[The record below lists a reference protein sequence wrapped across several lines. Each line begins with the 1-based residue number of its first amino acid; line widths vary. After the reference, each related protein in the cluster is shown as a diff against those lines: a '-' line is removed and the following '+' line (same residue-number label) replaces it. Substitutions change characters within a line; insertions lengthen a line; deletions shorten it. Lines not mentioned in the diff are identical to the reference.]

1 MANYKIKDLQQA
13 QTLNGAVALEIQ
25 DGDSMSTFATLDQ
38 IAEFLGNTTPVVL
51 LTKAGPIDDS
61 YLPDMSASE
70 IAAAYDRIVADPIH
84 TVPVV
89 RIPDNGGQYLVPSG
103 YGVHADT
110 KAVIGYYASQTY
122 VLPSS
127 LTLTSETFTL
137 SRLPYTASSM
147 EWADLLNNTALPS
160 GYLGIDSDS
169 TSEEI
174 SAAVGGVDAFRKLCS
189 KLLRRNCIVVV
200 STDPA
205 AANRSASIP
214 VIVDVKRSVG
224 LPLKITLEIE
234 YISSGKYIALTITE
248 SGGTFSATRTSVSVS
263 DIPVAL
269 AGKADLDPATGF
281 VKSSQIAPLQGRQT
295 GVKTGN
301 GCFFSDDAQLLIDGN
316 KTFSVVFSHNEYT
329 KGAIHLLFS
338 DHDYS
343 TLSKGIYLYT
353 IDDYVYLIFCGK
365 YLLNDK
371 IETGKVYQ
379 VIVTVDKQGEAV
391 GYLNSIA
398 RNRTS
403 DFAAYTAPVGFSLG
417 GLKTGQLK
425 YPGIILGARLFNYAL
440 TASEVATLW
449 NGGEPERYM
458 LPNYQ
463 RGPFS
468 DVSLKNQSWTNVS
481 GKTTPYDESTRTVT
495 YTDGG
500 GAMQDCYTNANK
512 MAAQRCVYRLSV
524 QIHGY
529 TGKGTLYIINN
540 QKGVYA
546 TIDDDGLAVAY
557 IKDVEKGSLF
567 FRGGEGI
574 IGSWNVDDD
583 LHVEPIYCV
592 AEYIAAGLLADKW
605 RDTSGAGLD
614 LPYVPTATGGTAV
627 LDYQQSLLTPSG
639 SPLHDLF
646 VAAGAVW
653 DDTAKSWTV
662 ADYTGIDTPTMTKI
676 YEQSHN
682 VLNGVDWTSKL
693 LYATIPVNLPP
704 RADVTGY
711 NGALTTA
718 RSAFAGST
726 LEKAYIAVNDDTAA
740 GLIDCRNLFRSCSKL
755 KTVVG
760 VILLSDS
767 VAINTE
773 VFAYCPLLERVR
785 IRNLRSSLTF
795 AHSPLL
801 SLESLQYLV
810 ENAGN
815 TAAIT
820 VTVHADVYAKLTD
833 PSNAEWYAVNAA
845 AQARQIGFAAT
856 WGAFVEKDAATV
868 GDLAVYDKTAGAI
881 RFVKGATLSAAQLPE
896 SLTPLAVVYA
906 RQGDRVLIAQLD
918 KPGIA
923 TWAYRYEVALSGFD
937 LAAGGTIVLRI
948 ASTYDISITYAAGI
962 SIAQLA
968 TQIDNTFKTYKIL
981 NVTLS
986 AYDRGGW
993 SAEADETDGR
1003 VVISS
1008 RGYVET
1014 WTSIDV
1020 VSGATLTRRADDR
1033 NYMVSLTGV
1042 LLDEGQTIEYIRR
1055 KNGVNDRKAGMNF
1068 DKFLQSQ
1075 SVDGTTPTSNIPLG
1089 SATIVN
1095 QASFET
1101 SEFCA
1106 ELRAAY
1112 ADYASY
1118 LFGEHMAEYPSAYG
1132 AMLRDGRTN
1141 TAKIGR
1147 LRFTDIY
1154 GQSKPCYPAAAAA
1167 LEYGVA
1173 VEGATTGLEAGGW
1186 WLPSV
1191 EELYLFMKD
1200 RVLAADDVERD
1211 PVNRTLVRLGK
1222 APVYG
1227 DTPLWTSCEG
1237 SYTHAFMSFR
1247 QDGTM
1252 YSYIRCIGQYMIFIS
1267 SL

>member
-70 IAAAYDRIVADPIH
+70 ISAAYDRIVADPIH

-110 KAVIGYYASQTY
+110 KAVVGYYASQTY

-281 VKSSQIAPLQGRQT
+281 VESSQIAPLQGRQT

-301 GCFFSDDAQLLIDGN
+301 GGFVSTDPALCLSTAKTLVVTFKCDGTPN
-316 KTFSVVFSHNEYT
+316 SFLYFDHGGSNANLGVSIFIASNRLFCNIGPKTLVSFNPESGKLYQVVISFDKNGTSAGYMNSVKDRET
-329 KGAIHLLFS
+329 T
-338 DHDYS
+338 DYS
-343 TLSKGIYLYT
+343 TITDPTHFCLGALSDGS
-353 IDDYVYLIFCGK
+353 G
-365 YLLNDK
+365 
-371 IETGKVYQ
+371 
-379 VIVTVDKQGEAV
+379 
-391 GYLNSIA
+391 S
-398 RNRTS
+398 
-403 DFAAYTAPVGFSLG
+403 FSG
-417 GLKTGQLK
+417 V
-425 YPGIILGARLFNYAL
+425 ILGARLFNYAL
-440 TASEVATLW
+440 TASEVVTLW

-458 LPNYQ
+458 LP
-463 RGPFS
+463 
-468 DVSLKNQSWTNVS
+468 LS
-481 GKTTPYDESTRTVT
+481 GEMRT
-495 YTDGG
+495 
-500 GAMQDCYTNANK
+500 
-512 MAAQRCVYRLSV
+512 
-524 QIHGY
+524 
-529 TGKGTLYIINN
+529 
-540 QKGVYA
+540 
-546 TIDDDGLAVAY
+546 GL
-557 IKDVEKGSLF
+557 
-567 FRGGEGI
+567 
-574 IGSWNVDDD
+574 
-583 LHVEPIYCV
+583 V

-627 LDYQQSLLTPSG
+627 LDYQHSLLTPSG

-760 VILLSDS
+760 IILLSDS
-767 VAINTE
+767 VAINTD

-833 PSNAEWYAVNAA
+833 SSNAEWYAVNAA

-881 RFVKGATLSAAQLPE
+881 RFVKGETLSAAQLPE

-906 RQGDRVLIAQLD
+906 RQGDKVLIVSLD
-918 KPGIA
+918 NVA
-923 TWAYRYEVALSGFD
+923 SELRWAASYEVALSGFD
-937 LAAGGTIVLRI
+937 LATGGTIVLRI
-948 ASTYDISITYAAGI
+948 GSETEVSITYAAGGT
-962 SIAQLA
+962 LA
-968 TQIDNTFKTYKIL
+968 DLVSATNTAFRT
-981 NVTLS
+981 TL
-986 AYDRGGW
+986 AYGSPLTSVDRGGW
-993 SAEADETDGR
+993 AAVADDASGR
-1003 VVISS
+1003 MIITANGYMSWWATITVI
-1008 RGYVET
+1008 
-1014 WTSIDV
+1014 
-1020 VSGATLTRRADDR
+1020 SGATMTTRPENVD
-1033 NYMVSLTGV
+1033 YQTTITSV
-1042 LLDEGQTIEYIRR
+1042 LIEGETEYIRR
-1055 KNGVNDRKAGMNF
+1055 KNGVNATNVGCNF
-1068 DKFLQSQ
+1068 AKFLQYR
-1075 SVDGTTPTSNIPLG
+1075 SVNGAVPTSNVPLG

-1173 VEGATTGLEAGGW
+1173 VEGATTGLEAGAW
-1186 WLPSV
+1186 WLPSA
-1191 EELYLFMKD
+1191 EEVYLLMRD
-1200 RVLAADDVERD
+1200 RVLVSTDVEKD
-1211 PVNRTLVRLGK
+1211 PVNRTLLRLSK
-1222 APVYG
+1222 ATCYG
-1227 DTPLWTSCEG
+1227 TGYYPWTSCECNSSSVFIYNG
-1237 SYTHAFMSFR
+1237 TTGE
-1247 QDGTM
+1247 DGNGNK
-1252 YSYIRCIGQYMIFIS
+1252 YSTRNVRPVS
-1267 SL
+1267 AL

>member
-174 SAAVGGVDAFRKLCS
+174 SAAVGGVDAFSKLCS

-205 AANRSASIP
+205 VANRSASIP
-214 VIVDVKRSVG
+214 VIVDVKKGVG

-234 YISSGKYIALTITE
+234 YISSGEYIALTITE
-248 SGGTFSATRTSVSVS
+248 SGGTFSAMRTSVSVS
-263 DIPVAL
+263 DIPDAL

-281 VKSSQIAPLQGRQT
+281 VKSSQIAPLEGHQT
-295 GVKTGN
+295 GVNTSDGNFRSTASALLFSGARTIAANFKTGHDVSGTQTIVATSGDIYGMILEFVN
-301 GCFFSDDAQLLIDGN
+301 GNLVFRCRGAAPRVVTGIEPDTYYSVAGIYDGNEIVVYLNGGRVTSASNFSDDLNL
-316 KTFSVVFSHNEYT
+316 KYL
-329 KGAIHLLFS
+329 AIGSSF
-338 DHDYS
+338 
-343 TLSKGIYLYT
+343 KGI
-353 IDDYVYLIFCGK
+353 
-365 YLLNDK
+365 
-371 IETGKVYQ
+371 
-379 VIVTVDKQGEAV
+379 VIGC
-391 GYLNSIA
+391 
-398 RNRTS
+398 
-403 DFAAYTAPVGFSLG
+403 
-417 GLKTGQLK
+417 
-425 YPGIILGARLFNYAL
+425 RLFNYAL
-440 TASEVATLW
+440 TASEVVTLW

-458 LPNYQ
+458 LP
-463 RGPFS
+463 
-468 DVSLKNQSWTNVS
+468 LS
-481 GKTTPYDESTRTVT
+481 GEMRT
-495 YTDGG
+495 
-500 GAMQDCYTNANK
+500 
-512 MAAQRCVYRLSV
+512 
-524 QIHGY
+524 
-529 TGKGTLYIINN
+529 
-540 QKGVYA
+540 
-546 TIDDDGLAVAY
+546 GL
-557 IKDVEKGSLF
+557 
-567 FRGGEGI
+567 
-574 IGSWNVDDD
+574 
-583 LHVEPIYCV
+583 V

-760 VILLSDS
+760 IILLSDS
-767 VAINTE
+767 VAINTD

-833 PSNAEWYAVNAA
+833 SSNAEWYAVNAA

-881 RFVKGATLSAAQLPE
+881 RFVKGETLSAAQLPE

-906 RQGDRVLIAQLD
+906 RQGDKVLIVSLD
-918 KPGIA
+918 NVA
-923 TWAYRYEVALSGFD
+923 SELRWAASYEVALSGFD
-937 LAAGGTIVLRI
+937 LATGGTIVLRI
-948 ASTYDISITYAAGI
+948 GSETEVSITYAAGGT
-962 SIAQLA
+962 LA
-968 TQIDNTFKTYKIL
+968 DLVSATNTAFRT
-981 NVTLS
+981 TL
-986 AYDRGGW
+986 AYGSPLTSVDRGGW
-993 SAEADETDGR
+993 AAVADDASGR
-1003 VVISS
+1003 MIITANGYMSWWATITVI
-1008 RGYVET
+1008 
-1014 WTSIDV
+1014 
-1020 VSGATLTRRADDR
+1020 SGATMTTRPENVD
-1033 NYMVSLTGV
+1033 YQTTITSV
-1042 LLDEGQTIEYIRR
+1042 LIEGETEYIRR
-1055 KNGVNDRKAGMNF
+1055 KNGVNATNVGCNF
-1068 DKFLQSQ
+1068 AKFLQYR
-1075 SVDGTTPTSNIPLG
+1075 SVNGAVPTSNVPLG

-1173 VEGATTGLEAGGW
+1173 VEGATTGLEAGAW
-1186 WLPSV
+1186 WLPSA
-1191 EELYLFMKD
+1191 EEVYLLMRD
-1200 RVLAADDVERD
+1200 RVLVSTDVEKD
-1211 PVNRTLVRLGK
+1211 PVNRTLLRLSK
-1222 APVYG
+1222 ATCYG
-1227 DTPLWTSCEG
+1227 TGYYPWTSCECNSSSVFIYNG
-1237 SYTHAFMSFR
+1237 TTGE
-1247 QDGTM
+1247 DGNGNK
-1252 YSYIRCIGQYMIFIS
+1252 YSTRNVRPVS
-1267 SL
+1267 AL

>member
-110 KAVIGYYASQTY
+110 KAVVGYYASQTY

-224 LPLKITLEIE
+224 LPLKITLKIE

-281 VKSSQIAPLQGRQT
+281 VESSQIAPLQGRQT

-301 GCFFSDDAQLLIDGN
+301 GGFVSTDPALCLSTA
-316 KTFSVVFSHNEYT
+316 KTLVVTFKCEGTPNSFLYFDHGGSNANLGVSIFIASNRLFCNIGPKTLVSFNPESGKLYQVVISFDKNGTSAGYMNSVKDRET
-329 KGAIHLLFS
+329 T
-338 DHDYS
+338 DYS
-343 TLSKGIYLYT
+343 TITDPTHFCLGALSDGS
-353 IDDYVYLIFCGK
+353 G
-365 YLLNDK
+365 
-371 IETGKVYQ
+371 
-379 VIVTVDKQGEAV
+379 
-391 GYLNSIA
+391 S
-398 RNRTS
+398 
-403 DFAAYTAPVGFSLG
+403 FSG
-417 GLKTGQLK
+417 V
-425 YPGIILGARLFNYAL
+425 ILGARLFNYAL

-458 LPNYQ
+458 LP
-463 RGPFS
+463 
-468 DVSLKNQSWTNVS
+468 LS
-481 GKTTPYDESTRTVT
+481 GEMRT
-495 YTDGG
+495 
-500 GAMQDCYTNANK
+500 
-512 MAAQRCVYRLSV
+512 
-524 QIHGY
+524 
-529 TGKGTLYIINN
+529 
-540 QKGVYA
+540 
-546 TIDDDGLAVAY
+546 GL
-557 IKDVEKGSLF
+557 
-567 FRGGEGI
+567 
-574 IGSWNVDDD
+574 
-583 LHVEPIYCV
+583 V

-760 VILLSDS
+760 IILLSDS
-767 VAINTE
+767 VAINTD

-833 PSNAEWYAVNAA
+833 SSNAEWYAVNAA

-881 RFVKGATLSAAQLPE
+881 RFVKGETLSAAQLPE

-906 RQGDRVLIAQLD
+906 RQGDKVLIVSLD
-918 KPGIA
+918 NVA
-923 TWAYRYEVALSGFD
+923 SELRWAASYEVALSGFD
-937 LAAGGTIVLRI
+937 LATGGTIVLRI
-948 ASTYDISITYAAGI
+948 GSETEVSITYAAGGT
-962 SIAQLA
+962 LA
-968 TQIDNTFKTYKIL
+968 DLVSATNTAFRT
-981 NVTLS
+981 TL
-986 AYDRGGW
+986 AYGSPLTSVDRGGW
-993 SAEADETDGR
+993 AAVADDASGR
-1003 VVISS
+1003 MIITANGYMSWWATITVI
-1008 RGYVET
+1008 
-1014 WTSIDV
+1014 
-1020 VSGATLTRRADDR
+1020 SGATMTTRPENVD
-1033 NYMVSLTGV
+1033 YQTTITSV
-1042 LLDEGQTIEYIRR
+1042 LIEGETEYIRR
-1055 KNGVNDRKAGMNF
+1055 KNGVNATNVGCNF
-1068 DKFLQSQ
+1068 AKFLQYR
-1075 SVDGTTPTSNIPLG
+1075 SVNGAVPTSNVPLG

-1173 VEGATTGLEAGGW
+1173 VEGATTGLEAGAW
-1186 WLPSV
+1186 WLPSA
-1191 EELYLFMKD
+1191 EEVYLLMRD
-1200 RVLAADDVERD
+1200 RVLVSTDVEKD
-1211 PVNRTLVRLGK
+1211 PVNRTLLRLSK
-1222 APVYG
+1222 ATCYG
-1227 DTPLWTSCEG
+1227 TGYYPWTSCECNSSSVFIYNG
-1237 SYTHAFMSFR
+1237 TTGE
-1247 QDGTM
+1247 DGNGNK
-1252 YSYIRCIGQYMIFIS
+1252 YSTRNVRPVS
-1267 SL
+1267 AL

>member
-110 KAVIGYYASQTY
+110 KAVVGYYASQTY

-281 VKSSQIAPLQGRQT
+281 VESSQIAPLQGRQT

-301 GCFFSDDAQLLIDGN
+301 GGFVSTDPALCLSTA
-316 KTFSVVFSHNEYT
+316 KTLVVTFKCEGTPNSFLYFDHGGSNANLGVSIFIASNRLFCNIGPKTLVSFNPESGKLYQVVISFDKNGTSAGYMNSVKDRET
-329 KGAIHLLFS
+329 T
-338 DHDYS
+338 DYS
-343 TLSKGIYLYT
+343 TITDPTHFCLGELSDGS
-353 IDDYVYLIFCGK
+353 G
-365 YLLNDK
+365 
-371 IETGKVYQ
+371 
-379 VIVTVDKQGEAV
+379 
-391 GYLNSIA
+391 S
-398 RNRTS
+398 
-403 DFAAYTAPVGFSLG
+403 FSG
-417 GLKTGQLK
+417 V
-425 YPGIILGARLFNYAL
+425 ILGARLFNYAL

-458 LPNYQ
+458 LP
-463 RGPFS
+463 
-468 DVSLKNQSWTNVS
+468 LS
-481 GKTTPYDESTRTVT
+481 GEMRT
-495 YTDGG
+495 
-500 GAMQDCYTNANK
+500 
-512 MAAQRCVYRLSV
+512 
-524 QIHGY
+524 
-529 TGKGTLYIINN
+529 
-540 QKGVYA
+540 
-546 TIDDDGLAVAY
+546 GL
-557 IKDVEKGSLF
+557 
-567 FRGGEGI
+567 
-574 IGSWNVDDD
+574 
-583 LHVEPIYCV
+583 V

-760 VILLSDS
+760 IILLSDS
-767 VAINTE
+767 VAINTD

-833 PSNAEWYAVNAA
+833 SSNAEWYAVNAA

-881 RFVKGATLSAAQLPE
+881 RFVKGETLSAAQLPE

-906 RQGDRVLIAQLD
+906 RQGDKVLIVSLD
-918 KPGIA
+918 NVA
-923 TWAYRYEVALSGFD
+923 SELRWAASYEVALSGFD
-937 LAAGGTIVLRI
+937 LATGGTIVLRI
-948 ASTYDISITYAAGI
+948 GSETEVSITYAAGGT
-962 SIAQLA
+962 LA
-968 TQIDNTFKTYKIL
+968 DLVSATNTAFRT
-981 NVTLS
+981 TL
-986 AYDRGGW
+986 AYGSPLTSVDRGGW
-993 SAEADETDGR
+993 AAVADDASGR
-1003 VVISS
+1003 MIITANGYMSWWATITVI
-1008 RGYVET
+1008 
-1014 WTSIDV
+1014 
-1020 VSGATLTRRADDR
+1020 SGATMTTRPENVD
-1033 NYMVSLTGV
+1033 YQTTITSV
-1042 LLDEGQTIEYIRR
+1042 LIEGETEYIRR
-1055 KNGVNDRKAGMNF
+1055 KNGVNATNVGCNF
-1068 DKFLQSQ
+1068 AKFLQYR
-1075 SVDGTTPTSNIPLG
+1075 SVNGAVPTSNVPLG

-1173 VEGATTGLEAGGW
+1173 VEGATTGLEAGAW
-1186 WLPSV
+1186 WLPSA
-1191 EELYLFMKD
+1191 EEVYLLMRD
-1200 RVLAADDVERD
+1200 RVLVSTDVEKD
-1211 PVNRTLVRLGK
+1211 PVNRTLLRLSK
-1222 APVYG
+1222 ATCYG
-1227 DTPLWTSCEG
+1227 TGYYPWTSCECNSSSVFIYNG
-1237 SYTHAFMSFR
+1237 TTGE
-1247 QDGTM
+1247 DGNGNK
-1252 YSYIRCIGQYMIFIS
+1252 YSTRNVRPVS
-1267 SL
+1267 AL

>member
-1 MANYKIKDLQQA
+1 M
-13 QTLNGAVALEIQ
+13 
-25 DGDSMSTFATLDQ
+25 
-38 IAEFLGNTTPVVL
+38 
-51 LTKAGPIDDS
+51 
-61 YLPDMSASE
+61 
-70 IAAAYDRIVADPIH
+70 
-84 TVPVV
+84 
-89 RIPDNGGQYLVPSG
+89 
-103 YGVHADT
+103 
-110 KAVIGYYASQTY
+110 
-122 VLPSS
+122 
-127 LTLTSETFTL
+127 
-137 SRLPYTASSM
+137 
-147 EWADLLNNTALPS
+147 
-160 GYLGIDSDS
+160 
-169 TSEEI
+169 
-174 SAAVGGVDAFRKLCS
+174 
-189 KLLRRNCIVVV
+189 
-200 STDPA
+200 
-205 AANRSASIP
+205 
-214 VIVDVKRSVG
+214 
-224 LPLKITLEIE
+224 
-234 YISSGKYIALTITE
+234 
-248 SGGTFSATRTSVSVS
+248 SVS

-281 VKSSQIAPLQGRQT
+281 VESSQIAPLQGRQT

-301 GCFFSDDAQLLIDGN
+301 GGFVSTDPALCLSTAKTLVVTFKCDGTPN
-316 KTFSVVFSHNEYT
+316 SFLYFDHGGSNANLGVSIFIASNRLFCNIGPKTLVSFNPESGKLYQVVISFDKNGTSAGYMNSVKDRET
-329 KGAIHLLFS
+329 T
-338 DHDYS
+338 DYS
-343 TLSKGIYLYT
+343 TITDPTHFCLGALSDGS
-353 IDDYVYLIFCGK
+353 G
-365 YLLNDK
+365 
-371 IETGKVYQ
+371 
-379 VIVTVDKQGEAV
+379 
-391 GYLNSIA
+391 S
-398 RNRTS
+398 
-403 DFAAYTAPVGFSLG
+403 FSG
-417 GLKTGQLK
+417 V
-425 YPGIILGARLFNYAL
+425 ILGARLFNYAL
-440 TASEVATLW
+440 TASEVVTLW

-458 LPNYQ
+458 LP
-463 RGPFS
+463 
-468 DVSLKNQSWTNVS
+468 LS
-481 GKTTPYDESTRTVT
+481 GEMRT
-495 YTDGG
+495 
-500 GAMQDCYTNANK
+500 
-512 MAAQRCVYRLSV
+512 
-524 QIHGY
+524 
-529 TGKGTLYIINN
+529 
-540 QKGVYA
+540 
-546 TIDDDGLAVAY
+546 GL
-557 IKDVEKGSLF
+557 
-567 FRGGEGI
+567 
-574 IGSWNVDDD
+574 
-583 LHVEPIYCV
+583 V

-760 VILLSDS
+760 IILLSDS
-767 VAINTE
+767 VAINTD

-833 PSNAEWYAVNAA
+833 SSNAEWYAVNAA

-881 RFVKGATLSAAQLPE
+881 RFVKGETLSAAQLPE

-906 RQGDRVLIAQLD
+906 RQGDKVLIVSLD
-918 KPGIA
+918 NVA
-923 TWAYRYEVALSGFD
+923 SELRWAASYEVALSGFD
-937 LAAGGTIVLRI
+937 LATGGTIVLRI
-948 ASTYDISITYAAGI
+948 GSETEVSITYAAGGT
-962 SIAQLA
+962 LA
-968 TQIDNTFKTYKIL
+968 DLVSATNTAFRT
-981 NVTLS
+981 TL
-986 AYDRGGW
+986 AYGSPLTSVDRGGW
-993 SAEADETDGR
+993 AAVADDASGR
-1003 VVISS
+1003 MIITANGYMSWWATITVI
-1008 RGYVET
+1008 
-1014 WTSIDV
+1014 
-1020 VSGATLTRRADDR
+1020 SGATMTTRPENVD
-1033 NYMVSLTGV
+1033 YQTTITSV
-1042 LLDEGQTIEYIRR
+1042 LIEGETEYIRR
-1055 KNGVNDRKAGMNF
+1055 KNGVNATNVGCNF
-1068 DKFLQSQ
+1068 AKFLQYR
-1075 SVDGTTPTSNIPLG
+1075 SVNGAVPTSNVPLG

-1173 VEGATTGLEAGGW
+1173 VKVRRQGSKRVHGGCHQRKR
-1186 WLPSV
+1186 STCSCV
-1191 EELYLFMKD
+1191 IACLF
-1200 RVLAADDVERD
+1200 
-1211 PVNRTLVRLGK
+1211 PQT
-1222 APVYG
+1222 
-1227 DTPLWTSCEG
+1227 
-1237 SYTHAFMSFR
+1237 
-1247 QDGTM
+1247 
-1252 YSYIRCIGQYMIFIS
+1252 
-1267 SL
+1267 

>member
-61 YLPDMSASE
+61 YLPDMPASE

-174 SAAVGGVDAFRKLCS
+174 SAAVGGVDAFSKLCS

-214 VIVDVKRSVG
+214 VIVDVNRSVG

-263 DIPVAL
+263 DIPDAL

-281 VKSSQIAPLQGRQT
+281 VKSSQIAPLEGHQT
-295 GVKTGN
+295 GVNTSDGNFRSTASALLFSGARTIAANFKTGLDVSGTQTIVATSGDIYGMILEFVN
-301 GCFFSDDAQLLIDGN
+301 GNLVFRCRGAAPRVMTGIEPDTYYSVAGTYDGNEIVVYLNGGRVTSASNFSDDLNL
-316 KTFSVVFSHNEYT
+316 KYL
-329 KGAIHLLFS
+329 AIGSSF
-338 DHDYS
+338 
-343 TLSKGIYLYT
+343 KGI
-353 IDDYVYLIFCGK
+353 
-365 YLLNDK
+365 
-371 IETGKVYQ
+371 
-379 VIVTVDKQGEAV
+379 VIGC
-391 GYLNSIA
+391 
-398 RNRTS
+398 
-403 DFAAYTAPVGFSLG
+403 
-417 GLKTGQLK
+417 
-425 YPGIILGARLFNYAL
+425 RLFNYAL
-440 TASEVATLW
+440 TASEVVTLW

-458 LPNYQ
+458 LP
-463 RGPFS
+463 
-468 DVSLKNQSWTNVS
+468 LS
-481 GKTTPYDESTRTVT
+481 GEMRT
-495 YTDGG
+495 
-500 GAMQDCYTNANK
+500 
-512 MAAQRCVYRLSV
+512 
-524 QIHGY
+524 
-529 TGKGTLYIINN
+529 
-540 QKGVYA
+540 
-546 TIDDDGLAVAY
+546 GL
-557 IKDVEKGSLF
+557 
-567 FRGGEGI
+567 
-574 IGSWNVDDD
+574 
-583 LHVEPIYCV
+583 V

-760 VILLSDS
+760 IILLSDS
-767 VAINTE
+767 VAINTD

-833 PSNAEWYAVNAA
+833 SSNAEWYAVNAA

-881 RFVKGATLSAAQLPE
+881 RFVKGETLSAAQLPE

-906 RQGDRVLIAQLD
+906 RQGDKVLIVSLD
-918 KPGIA
+918 NVA
-923 TWAYRYEVALSGFD
+923 SELRWAASYEVALSGFD
-937 LAAGGTIVLRI
+937 LATGGTIVLRI
-948 ASTYDISITYAAGI
+948 GSETEVSITYAAGGT
-962 SIAQLA
+962 LA
-968 TQIDNTFKTYKIL
+968 DLVSATNTAFRT
-981 NVTLS
+981 TL
-986 AYDRGGW
+986 AYGSPLTSVDRGGW
-993 SAEADETDGR
+993 AAVADDASGR
-1003 VVISS
+1003 MIITANGYMSWWATITVI
-1008 RGYVET
+1008 
-1014 WTSIDV
+1014 
-1020 VSGATLTRRADDR
+1020 SGATMTTRPENVD
-1033 NYMVSLTGV
+1033 YQTTITSV
-1042 LLDEGQTIEYIRR
+1042 LIEGETEYIRR
-1055 KNGVNDRKAGMNF
+1055 KNGVNATNVGCNF
-1068 DKFLQSQ
+1068 AKFLQYR
-1075 SVDGTTPTSNIPLG
+1075 SVNGAVPTSNVPLG

-1173 VEGATTGLEAGGW
+1173 VEGATTGLEAGAW
-1186 WLPSV
+1186 WLPSA
-1191 EELYLFMKD
+1191 EEVYLLMRD
-1200 RVLAADDVERD
+1200 RVLVSTDVEKD
-1211 PVNRTLVRLGK
+1211 PVNRTLLRLSK
-1222 APVYG
+1222 ATCYG
-1227 DTPLWTSCEG
+1227 TGYYPWTSCECNSSSVFIYNG
-1237 SYTHAFMSFR
+1237 TTGE
-1247 QDGTM
+1247 DGNGNK
-1252 YSYIRCIGQYMIFIS
+1252 YSTRNVRPVS
-1267 SL
+1267 AL